1 MNENNTPSQ
10 LEDSPSKDVGS
21 NVLLAILNP
30 KCHLTAKKVREKI
43 EQGYSITG
51 FVIESKTGQ
60 KCIVDK
66 SAGRWL
72 TPKEM
77 SWLMHISESPLC

>member
-1 MNENNTPSQ
+1 MNDNKQNTKT
-10 LEDSPSKDVGS
+10 EDSPREEVECKS
-21 NVLLAILNP
+21 LLAILNP
-30 KCHLTAKKVREKI
+30 KCHLTAKKVSEKL

-77 SWLMHISESPLC
+77 EWLMHISSSPLC